1 MIPGKGS
8 SILNV
13 KTKPVII
20 PQIVWPYIAVLLLI
34 ILGAIISPGFV
45 DIGHLFLI
53 LNLAVFLGLTA
64 AGQNLVILTG
74 GIDLSVGAVVAL
86 ANVVSAALMNG
97 SNDKILLA
105 GAMSISFGILIG
117 LVNGVG
123 VAYLRIHP
131 MVMTL
136 GMTSIVQG
144 MSLLYTNG
152 SPKGNSAPNLCTIA
166 TGRMFGLIPNSLFIW
181 AAVAV
186 IIIIMLHKSVWG
198 RWLFAVG
205 NSEKAAR
212 YSGVNVKWMLISV
225 YLLCS
230 VLAALSGFLLTGYT
244 RTSYISVGDS
254 YAMDSV
260 TAVVIG
266 GTSILGGSGS
276 YVGTIAGCIIVILI
290 QSILPIIS
298 VPDAGRRIISGLL
311 ILFLLM
317 LYGRERKLRK

>member
-1 MIPGKGS
+1 
-8 SILNV
+8 
-13 KTKPVII
+13 
-20 PQIVWPYIAVLLLI
+20 
-34 ILGAIISPGFV
+34 
-45 DIGHLFLI
+45 
-53 LNLAVFLGLTA
+53 
-64 AGQNLVILTG
+64 
-74 GIDLSVGAVVAL
+74 
-86 ANVVSAALMNG
+86 
-97 SNDKILLA
+97 
-105 GAMSISFGILIG
+105 MSISFGILIG